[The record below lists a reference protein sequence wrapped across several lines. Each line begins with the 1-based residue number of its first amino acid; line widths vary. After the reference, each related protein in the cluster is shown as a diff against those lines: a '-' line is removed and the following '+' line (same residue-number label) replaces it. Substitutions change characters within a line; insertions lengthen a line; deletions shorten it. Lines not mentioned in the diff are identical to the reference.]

1 MRIALDVLGGDHG
14 PRATVEGAYLF
25 IKEHPEDEVVL
36 VGDRD
41 LIKHQLNSIPP
52 RYQNKFEIVHAPDNI
67 AMNESPTE
75 AIRKKKN
82 SSMVV
87 GLQLHKTREV
97 KAFVS
102 AGSTGAQMAA
112 SLMHLKRIPG
122 VRRPAI
128 GTFLPSEKGLVFMI
142 DVGANVDSR
151 PINLLQ
157 FAIMGDIFVGDVFSA
172 SDLKIGL
179 LNIGEEEKKGNE
191 LTLSAYALMSEH
203 LPNFQGNIEGND
215 IFKGKTDI
223 IVCDGFVG
231 NVLLKMAESVMGVLV
246 KSLKHSIGTNLF
258 TNLGAFLVKPAF
270 SELKRIYSY
279 EEYGGV
285 PLLGIDGISIICHGK
300 STPKALKNAMKVAK
314 NMESKKVNQ
323 HISDRLNIEVKLDAE
338 KS

>member
-25 IKEHPEDEVVL
+25 IKENPADEVVL
-36 VGDRD
+36 VGDHD
-41 LIKHQLNSIPP
+41 LIKHQLSSLPL
-52 RYQNKFEIVHAPDNI
+52 RYRDHFAIVHAPENI
-67 AMNESPTE
+67 SMNESPTE

-87 GLQLHKTREV
+87 GLQLHKAGEV
-97 KAFVS
+97 QGFVS

-128 GTFLPSEKGLVFMI
+128 GSFLPSERGLVFLI
-142 DVGANVDSR
+142 DVGANVDCR

-157 FAIMGDIFVGDVFSA
+157 FAVMGDIFVSDVFNA
-172 SDLKIGL
+172 SNLKIGL

-191 LTLSAYALMSEH
+191 LSLNSYGLLSEH
-203 LPNFQGNIEGND
+203 LPNFHGNIEGND

-246 KSLKHSIGTNLF
+246 KSLKRSIGTNLF

-285 PLLGIDGISIICHGK
+285 PLLGINGISIICHGK
-300 STPKALKNAMKVAK
+300 STAKALKNALKVAK
-314 NMESKKVNQ
+314 NMETKRVNQ
-323 HISDRLNIEVKLDAE
+323 HIANRLNIEVHTNG
-338 KS
+338 